1 MGDTPSFKKSQKM
14 HEFDFSALEKI
25 VQDVVD
31 TVERAR
37 EDIYFFADDARQE
50 YTRLAG
56 ELMELKQDVIE
67 VIRQVEECEKEEKQS
82 RRRLMEVSRDFEKYD
97 EEDIKEAYDTA
108 RNMQVQLSILRERER
123 NLVHRR
129 DQMERNLKRIEQL
142 ASRAEGMVEQV
153 NVVVKMLKGNAEV
166 ITGQIEDAF
175 KRQQLGIWLVQAQEE
190 ERRKIAR
197 ELHDGPAQSL
207 ANLVMRLSLIERL
220 WEQDQEWV
228 RREVTALT
236 GMVRENIIEVRR
248 VIFDLRPMALDDL
261 GLVPAMKR
269 YLTDYYDKHGVMV
282 HFLFFGEER
291 RLPLPIEVALFRM
304 TQEALSNIKKHAEVN
319 EAMVKLEI
327 APRLATV
334 VIKDDGRGFDVKK
347 AAGRGRYGLLGM
359 RERVELFGG
368 DLKIKSRLGHGT
380 QVIVSIPVGEG
391 E

>member
-1 MGDTPSFKKSQKM
+1 MEDTPSFKTSLKT

-129 DQMERNLKRIEQL
+129 DQMERSLKRIEQL

-153 NVVVKMLKGNAEV
+153 NVVVKMLKGNAEI

-175 KRQQLGIWLVQAQEE
+175 KKQQLGIWLVQAQEE

-269 YLTDYYDKHGVMV
+269 YLTDYHNKHGVMV

-291 RLPLPIEVALFRM
+291 RLPLPVEVALFRM

>member
-1 MGDTPSFKKSQKM
+1 MGDTPSFKTSQKM
-14 HEFDFSALEKI
+14 HNFDFSVLEKI

-56 ELMELKQDVIE
+56 ELMELKQEAIE
-67 VIRQVEECEKEEKQS
+67 VIKMVEECEKEEKQS
-82 RRRLMEVSRDFEKYD
+82 RRRLMEVSRDFERYD

-108 RNMQVQLSILRERER
+108 RNMQVKLSILRERER

-129 DQMERNLKRIEQL
+129 DQMERSLRRVEQL
-142 ASRAEGMVEQV
+142 ASRAEGMVDKV
-153 NVVVKMLKGNAEV
+153 NVVVKMLKGNAEM

-175 KRQQLGIWLVQAQEE
+175 KKQQLGIWLVQAQEE

-236 GMVRENIIEVRR
+236 GMVRENITEVRR

-269 YLTDYYDKHGVMV
+269 YLTDYHDKHGLEV

-291 RLPLPIEVALFRM
+291 RLPLPVEVALFRM
-304 TQEALSNIKKHAEVN
+304 TQEALSNVKKHAEVD
-319 EAMVKLEI
+319 EALVKLEI

-334 VIKDDGRGFDVKK
+334 VIKDDGRGFDANK
-347 AAGRGRYGLLGM
+347 ASGRGRYGLLGM